1 MDELLKQNNMKKL
14 FAIVFVLLATHCVF
28 QPVLSAQKSLNQ
40 RDLIKLRKDV
50 DSITIKTIYISN
62 IQDQIIETQNT
73 ISQNIVELR
82 EEYRDL
88 RNAHRDATNWI
99 LGIVTLIVGAL
110 GVGAPLLLNRQSN
123 KKQEAL
129 VKKMEKTVS
138 RISEMQSCIDEMK
151 EVIEKSE
158 KSAADSRKQSL
169 VNSLLSQASNEKDYH
184 EAIRIYT
191 RIIQIDSKNVR
202 AYVERASLYIDNE
215 EAYGLAKRDLDSA
228 ASLRP
233 DNYLIYMLRG
243 RANSLLRNYT
253 EAINDANM
261 SISLAPQL
269 PNVYKYRA
277 QIYMDFSKWREA
289 ICDYDK
295 VAKLGKLN
303 SGSYNNRAYAY
314 MRIKKIDLALADAND
329 ALRLDSNNA
338 DAYDTRGTI
347 YFRKGPNYY
356 QEALQDYS
364 KAILLN
370 PRLWEAY
377 ENRANLYSAMGSAT
391 TDIDQKK
398 EYMRLR
404 AADLLIFRK
413 KESYF
418 HNSAKEK
425 PKDDKQ

>member
-1 MDELLKQNNMKKL
+1 MKKI
-14 FAIVFVLLATHCVF
+14 FAILIMLSTTYLAVY
-28 QPVLSAQKSLNQ
+28 PASATQTSLNQ
-40 RDLIKLRKDV
+40 KGAINLRKDI
-50 DSITIKTIYISN
+50 DSITRKTIHISKT
-62 IQDQIIETQNT
+62 QDQIIGAQET

-82 EEYRDL
+82 EKYRDL
-88 RNAHRDATNWI
+88 KNDLRDATNWT

-110 GVGAPLLLNRQSN
+110 GIGAPLLLNRQSN

-129 VKKMEKTVS
+129 VEKMEKTVS

-191 RIIQIDSKNVR
+191 RIIHIDSKNVR
-202 AYVERASLYIDNE
+202 AYVARASLYIDNE
-215 EAYGLAKRDLDSA
+215 EAYELAKRDLDNA
-228 ASLRP
+228 ASLQP
-233 DNYLIYMLRG
+233 NNYVVYMVRS

-269 PNVYKYRA
+269 PNVYECRA
-277 QIYMDFSKWREA
+277 LTYMDFSKWREA

-303 SGSYNNRAYAY
+303 SVSYNNRAYAY

-329 ALRLDSNNA
+329 SLRLDSNHA
-338 DAYDTRGTI
+338 EAYDTRGTI

-356 QEALQDYS
+356 QKALQDYS

-370 PRLWEAY
+370 PRLWDAY
-377 ENRANLYSAMGSAT
+377 ENRANLYSAMGAAT
-391 TDIDQKK
+391 TDIEQKK

-418 HNSAKEK
+418 HDSAKEK

>member
-1 MDELLKQNNMKKL
+1 MKKL

-88 RNAHRDATNWI
+88 RNDYRDATNWI

-129 VKKMEKTVS
+129 VEKMEKTVS

-151 EVIEKSE
+151 EVIEKSK

-191 RIIQIDSKNVR
+191 RIIHIDSKNVR
-202 AYVERASLYIDNE
+202 AYVARASLYIDNE
-215 EAYGLAKRDLDSA
+215 EAYELAKRDLDNA
-228 ASLRP
+228 VSLQP
-233 DNYLIYMLRG
+233 NNYVVYMVRG

-269 PNVYKYRA
+269 PNVYECRA
-277 QIYMDFSKWREA
+277 LTYMDFSKWREA

-295 VAKLGKLN
+295 VSKLGKLN
-303 SGSYNNRAYAY
+303 SVSYNNRAYAY

-329 ALRLDSNNA
+329 SLRLDSNHA
-338 DAYDTRGTI
+338 EAYDTRGTI
-347 YFRKGPNYY
+347 YYRKGAEYY
-356 QEALQDYS
+356 EVALQDFT

-370 PRLWEAY
+370 PRLWVAY
-377 ENRANLYSAMGSAT
+377 ENRANLYKSMHSRC
-391 TDIDQKK
+391 TDPEQQK
-398 EYMRLR
+398 EYLKLR
-404 AADLLIFRK
+404 GTDLIIFRK
-413 KESYF
+413 KDAYF
-418 HNSAKEK
+418 AEHAEEDEDIDENSDNSSIE
-425 PKDDKQ
+425 